1 MQMERDW
8 ADAIVKHDAA
18 AISRIIAEDWSETS
32 WDGQSFRIAQALAGL
47 PLGTTESITMDPIT
61 VRVFGDVAIVT
72 AGDTEKSTDKGK
84 DSSGH
89 YVWTDV
95 YMKRNGQWQ
104 GSGRLWLPNAAS
116 CKLVDHRFFAE
127 RVSNLGKGLNPA
139 PRTLSAL
146 SPGYKNRWIL
156 GRFEQL
162 CVNWKCKRV
171 CTEKTISAPDESEC
185 RERARQ

>member
-8 ADAIVKHDAA
+8 TDAIVKHDAPV
-18 AISRIIAEDWSETS
+18 ISRIIAEDWWETS
-32 WDGQSFRIAQALAGL
+32 WDGQSFGKAKALADL

-72 AGDTEKSTDKGK
+72 AGDTEKSTYKGK

-104 GSGRLWLPNAAS
+104 AVATQGSKVPAS
-116 CKLVDHRFFAE
+116 
-127 RVSNLGKGLNPA
+127 
-139 PRTLSAL
+139 
-146 SPGYKNRWIL
+146 
-156 GRFEQL
+156 
-162 CVNWKCKRV
+162 
-171 CTEKTISAPDESEC
+171 
-185 RERARQ
+185 

>member
-1 MQMERDW
+1 MEMIERIFAVLILGITSLWLSSCRAARPLSPPSTDTKSASTESVERALMQMERDW

-18 AISRIIAEDWSETS
+18 AVSRITAEDWRETG
-32 WDGQSFRIAQALAGL
+32 WDGQSFGKAEALADL

-72 AGDTEKSTDKGK
+72 TGDTEKSTYKGK

-104 GSGRLWLPNAAS
+104 AVATQGS
-116 CKLVDHRFFAE
+116 
-127 RVSNLGKGLNPA
+127 RVPPS
-139 PRTLSAL
+139 T
-146 SPGYKNRWIL
+146 
-156 GRFEQL
+156 Q
-162 CVNWKCKRV
+162 
-171 CTEKTISAPDESEC
+171 
-185 RERARQ
+185 